1 MITPF
6 TRLDKDSLERITH
19 RTLRHVV
26 HYSSL
31 IDAATK
37 EKYFP
42 IQENPKDAS
51 KAPLSLGQLREA
63 LLNPSPEQI
72 NDQHG
77 QDFILSEF
85 PKLLRGEITLKV
97 PVYTV
102 WGACEDV
109 HIIEKLRLAAE
120 PNSTSPTNK
129 NSKDEYAIPNLTVL
143 SEGVSRVLNIGGIKL
158 RLFGLGGSVVYHKL
172 FDNGEGNATI
182 AGGSGTMWTTALQIG
197 ELVDTAQRVSRS
209 HVESSICVS
218 LPSIIN
224 RFTMPRKPVF
234 W

>member
-1 MITPF
+1 MTV
-6 TRLDKDSLERITH
+6 

-26 HYSSL
+26 QYSSL

-42 IQENPKDAS
+42 TQENPKDTTKVPA
-51 KAPLSLGQLREA
+51 SLGQLREA
-63 LLNPSPEQI
+63 LLNPSPEQLQ
-72 NDQHG
+72 DQNG

-85 PKLLRGEITLKV
+85 PKLLSGEITLKV
-97 PVYTV
+97 PVYTI

-120 PNSTSPTNK
+120 PNSTSPLNK
-129 NSKDEYAIPNLTVL
+129 NSKNEYAIPNLTVL
-143 SEGVSRVLNIGGIKL
+143 SESVTRLLNIGGVKL
-158 RLFGLGGSVVYHKL
+158 RLFGLGGSLVYHKL

-197 ELVDTAQRVSRS
+197 ELVDTAQRVCLLQLGWMA
-209 HVESSICVS
+209 V
-218 LPSIIN
+218 
-224 RFTMPRKPVF
+224 VF
-234 W
+234 S